1 MSEPRPGVDLSALSI
16 LLKQGANPMVC
27 CDSGKNVLHDMF
39 WVAKPPPREVLEAM
53 EEVVRMLREATGE
66 LLKGVSDPST
76 LKVAVDTAA
85 HARQAHDARVRHS
98 KVWRGATA
106 VRRAHAPK
114 QQAEE

>member
-1 MSEPRPGVDLSALSI
+1 MCRRSLTQANDAQANGAGRAERRVDLSALSI

-66 LLKGVSDPST
+66 TTRP
-76 LKVAVDTAA
+76 A
-85 HARQAHDARVRHS
+85 ARVALS
-98 KVWRGATA
+98 
-106 VRRAHAPK
+106 
-114 QQAEE
+114 

>member
-1 MSEPRPGVDLSALSI
+1 MRDASASGPQVCRRSLTNAPSASAAAAAAPRVSEPRPGVDLSALSI

-66 LLKGVSDPST
+66 TTRP
-76 LKVAVDTAA
+76 AA
-85 HARQAHDARVRHS
+85 RRGRARVALS
-98 KVWRGATA
+98 LS
-106 VRRAHAPK
+106 
-114 QQAEE
+114 